1 MASVEG
7 RGYVGAVGGLKRRL
21 EGKVAIITGAGRG
34 IGRATALRFAGEGAA
49 VVVNDI
55 DEQPANEAVAA
66 IKESGGRA
74 LASISDTTDLVAARA
89 LSDLAVVEFGALDIL
104 VNNAGITRDRTFH
117 HLDDDRWDFV
127 LNTNLRTAFHATLA
141 AVGHM
146 REYAKKETA
155 ERGTPAHHRK
165 ITFTTSSVALMGN
178 PGQANYTAA
187 KAALIGLTRTLAREL
202 GPFHINV
209 NAIAPG
215 LIETRLTAPKGEGDE
230 LGVPDHL
237 RQLALM
243 TIALGRF
250 GQPEDVANTHLFLAS
265 DDADYITGVV
275 LPVTGGQLGA

>member
-1 MASVEG
+1 
-7 RGYVGAVGGLKRRL
+7 VGGLKRRL

-55 DEQPANEAVAA
+55 DEQPANETVAA

-74 LASISDTTDLVAARA
+74 LASISDTTDLDAARA

-215 LIETRLTAPKGEGDE
+215 LIETRLTAPKGDGDE

-237 RQLALM
+237 RQIALM